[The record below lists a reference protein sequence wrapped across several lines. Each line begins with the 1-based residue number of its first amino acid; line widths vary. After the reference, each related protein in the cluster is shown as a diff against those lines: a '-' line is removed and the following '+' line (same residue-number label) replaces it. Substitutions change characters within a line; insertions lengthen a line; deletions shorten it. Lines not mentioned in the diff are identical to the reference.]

1 MHCYGQGGAGVTL
14 SWGCADEVAAAGR
27 ASLRLRPGADVT
39 SGPHS
44 RSGRPSRMAGCGRM
58 ARDFKTIGVV
68 GLGTMGAGITEVFAR
83 NGYAVVGV
91 EVDDDGVDPGPPA
104 PRALDRRAPSR
115 AAS

>member
-1 MHCYGQGGAGVTL
+1 
-14 SWGCADEVAAAGR
+14 
-27 ASLRLRPGADVT
+27 
-39 SGPHS
+39 
-44 RSGRPSRMAGCGRM
+44 M

-91 EVDDDGVDPGPPA
+91 ELDDDGVTRGA
-104 PRALDRRAPSR
+104 STWSTRRRARSR